1 MTWRNN
7 IMKLSSNTTMV
18 LKNFATINQNL
29 VIKEGSELLT
39 MSSMKN
45 IVAKATVEENFP
57 KEIAIY
63 DLNEFLASLSI
74 FKSPV
79 LEFEEQYLT
88 IKEEDQPHKKLTYFY
103 SDPSVVQSPT
113 KTITMPSEEV
123 KFHLDM
129 NKLLEMKRAAGVIG
143 SPDMVLQKSS
153 GNSSLL
159 VKDKKNDTANNYS
172 SDIKTD
178 GDGEYKFFFKV
189 ENLKLLDGDYNVKI
203 SSKNISHFKKDK
215 SNIEYW
221 IALEPES
228 TYSN

>member
-1 MTWRNN
+1 
-7 IMKLSSNTTMV
+7 MKLSSNTTMV

-153 GNSSLL
+153 GSSSLL

-189 ENLKLLDGDYNVKI
+189 ENLKLFDGDYDVKI
-203 SSKNISHFKKDK
+203 SSKNISHFKNDK

-228 TYSN
+228 TYSA

>member
-1 MTWRNN
+1 
-7 IMKLSSNTTMV
+7 MKLSSNTTMV

-57 KEIAIY
+57 KEFAIY

-123 KFHLDM
+123 KFHLDI

-189 ENLKLLDGDYNVKI
+189 ENLKLFDGDYDVKI
-203 SSKNISHFKKDK
+203 SSKNISHFK
-215 SNIEYW
+215 IEY
-221 IALEPES
+221 
-228 TYSN
+228 

>member
-1 MTWRNN
+1 
-7 IMKLSSNTTMV
+7 MKLSSNTTMV

-57 KEIAIY
+57 KEFAIY

-172 SDIKTD
+172 SDISTD

-189 ENLKLLDGDYNVKI
+189 ENLKLFDGDYDVKI
-203 SSKNISHFKKDK
+203 SSKNISHFKNDK

>member
-1 MTWRNN
+1 
-7 IMKLSSNTTMV
+7 MKLSSNTTMV

-172 SDIKTD
+172 SDISTD
-178 GDGEYKFFFKV
+178 CDGEYKFFFKV
-189 ENLKLLDGDYNVKI
+189 ENLKLFDGDYDVKI
-203 SSKNISHFKKDK
+203 SSKNISHFKNDK

-228 TYSN
+228 TYSA

>member
-1 MTWRNN
+1 
-7 IMKLSSNTTMV
+7 MKLSSNTTMV

-57 KEIAIY
+57 KEFAIY

-172 SDIKTD
+172 SDISTD

-189 ENLKLLDGDYNVKI
+189 ENLKLFDGDYDVKI
-203 SSKNISHFKKDK
+203 SSKNISHFKNDK

-228 TYSN
+228 TYSA